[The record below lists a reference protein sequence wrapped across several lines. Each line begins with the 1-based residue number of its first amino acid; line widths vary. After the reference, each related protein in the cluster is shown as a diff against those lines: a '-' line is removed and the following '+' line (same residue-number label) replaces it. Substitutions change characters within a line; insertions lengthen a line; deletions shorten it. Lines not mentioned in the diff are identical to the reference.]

1 MKCDG
6 SIPFVLA
13 AAIIVSLVEQVSS
26 TGEPS
31 CTMYGVCGTNPLT
44 EKPSNCPYNGPPKP
58 ANATVRKALEKACPE
73 FVEEISL
80 GSPNGTLNLCCDSD
94 QIASLSIEISLAA
107 LFVTRCPSCLS
118 NFRQLFCNM
127 ICSPS
132 QSEFMFLGSTTT
144 AQDTNKTVI
153 TAVTVHA
160 MTSFVDAVFDSCK
173 DVAMPSTNAK
183 VISLLCGPWGEYYCT
198 GERWLA
204 YMGSTSNGFAP
215 FSIDF
220 VFDTKGNATVEP
232 LTVNTTTC
240 DRAPNKNSSAC
251 NCMDCEASCPKPPP
265 LPPAP
270 TPFTIE
276 GHDGVEVIMG
286 LLFLLF
292 ATAFFVAYCFWMIR
306 ASRNKDAEPEDDSQ
320 GETKTNILEEAG
332 SKLKISL
339 RRFFTFW
346 GTSCACYPARVILM
360 GIVVV
365 TALSCGIMY
374 LKITTDPVELWSG
387 PSSRSRIE
395 KEYYEAEFG
404 AFYRMEMIIIRPVG
418 IDKVYHET
426 LNGNETWGPV
436 YNKTFLKEVLKLQE
450 YITNNVSCEV
460 KVKSGKEIVRLGD
473 ICYAPL
479 SPTNRK
485 CATQSVLN
493 FFQNNASNLDITKA
507 GEMNLTNNYIDHL
520 ISCFRNNF
528 QPVDPTL
535 TIPCLG
541 DYGGPVYPFI
551 TLGGFMN
558 GSQVLGRNPPYK
570 DAEALIL
577 TFLVNNDANVTEKA
591 MHWEK
596 QLISYLSSFKNP
608 MMDIAF
614 TCERSIQDEIVTMS
628 ESDVKTIVISYLV
641 MFIYIAVA
649 LGQYTKLDRLLIDS
663 KITLGLGGI
672 VIVSVSVLSSVGV
685 YGYAGIQATLVVIEV
700 IPFLVLAVGVD
711 NMFILVQT
719 FQREPRGPTESR
731 QEHIGR
737 VVGQVAP
744 TLLLASCSEAAC
756 FFLGA
761 LSDVPAVKTFALYA
775 GLALLI
781 DVILQLT
788 CFVSL
793 ISLDAM
799 RHEGNRFD
807 LLCCC
812 PSTAEGLQEPGAPG
826 LLQKFFD
833 KFYAPS
839 LLSIGGRPA
848 VIAVF
853 MAWLFASISVIN
865 NIDVGLD
872 QQLLMP
878 EKSYMQKYF
887 QYLEKYLSVGPP
899 VSFVLK
905 GSINF
910 TNYSQQNEVCGTVDC
925 NIDSLVTQI
934 YTSSLIPNVTYIA
947 QPASSWI
954 DDYLDWSLY
963 DGSNPCCRVN
973 ENDGSFC
980 PAADT
985 NPNCTKCNI
994 KPSKDGLRPDPSSFM
1009 KYLPFFLEDVPS
1021 TACPKGGHAAYA
1033 SAVNITTDKNNM
1045 SIVEASYF
1053 RTYHTIL
1060 KTSKDYYE
1068 ALREARNVSDNI
1080 TRMLNEG
1087 LKNPVCEVFPYSIFY
1102 VYYEQY
1108 LTMWQDL
1115 AESLVITLV
1124 TVFAVSVVL
1133 SGFDFLSSLIVVLT
1147 IMMILADLG
1156 GLMFW
1161 WNISLNAISLVNLV
1175 MAVGISVEFCSHI
1188 THAFSLSPK
1197 RTRVE
1202 RAHEALVTTGVSVMS
1217 GITLTKFVGI
1227 VVLAFAH
1234 SKIFKV
1240 FYFRMYL
1247 GIVLF
1252 GAAHGLIF
1260 LPVLLSFIG
1269 PEGKRSHEHN
1279 QQWDR
1284 IPESIQESMDTVT
1297 EHDKDKQQ
1305 DTEYN
1310 KDTQDT
1316 EYNKDTQDTEYDK
1329 DTQDTEYNKDTQDT
1343 EYNKDSKQ
1351 DTEYNKDKQDISD
1364 DNVTSKIQSIS
1375 YPNYGS
1381 TDC

>member
-1 MKCDG
+1 MKCEG
-6 SIPFVLA
+6 PPTLFLLA
-13 AAIIVSLVEQVSS
+13 TTIIVSQLRLSLTEQVSS
-26 TGEPS
+26 TGGPS
-31 CTMYGVCGTNPLT
+31 CAMYGVCGTNPLT
-44 EKPSNCPYNGPPKP
+44 NKSSNCPYNGPPKP
-58 ANATVRKALEKACPE
+58 ASATIIKKACPE
-73 FVEEISL
+73 FVEELSL
-80 GSPNGTLNLCCDSD
+80 GDPNGTISLCCDAD
-94 QIASLSIEISLAA
+94 QIASLSTEISLAG
-107 LFVTRCPSCLS
+107 LLLKRCPSCLS

-132 QSEFMFLGSTTT
+132 QSEFMFVGNTTT
-144 AQDTNKTVI
+144 APDTNKTVI

-160 MTSFVDAVFDSCK
+160 MKSFVDAVFDSCK
-173 DVAMPSTNAK
+173 DVAMPSTNTK
-183 VISLLCGPWGEYYCT
+183 VISLLCGIWGEYYCT

-204 YMGSTSNGFAP
+204 FMGSTSNGFSP
-215 FSIDF
+215 FSFDF
-220 VFDTKGNATVEP
+220 VYDTKGNATVAP

-240 DRAPNKNSSAC
+240 DQAPNDNSSAC

-265 LPPAP
+265 LPPPP

-276 GHDGVEVIMG
+276 GQDGVEFIMA
-286 LLFLLF
+286 LLFLFF
-292 ATAFFVAYCFWMIR
+292 ATVFFVVYCFWMIR
-306 ASRNKDAEPEDDSQ
+306 TSKNKDVEPEDDSR
-320 GETKTNILEEAG
+320 GETEMNILDKAG
-332 SKLKISL
+332 SKMKRSL
-339 RRFFTFW
+339 QQFFTFW
-346 GTSCACYPARVILM
+346 GTSCASYPLRVILM
-360 GIVVV
+360 GTVVV
-365 TALSCGIMY
+365 VALSYGIAY
-374 LKITTDPVELWSG
+374 LKVTTDPVELWSA

-395 KEYYEAEFG
+395 KEYFEAEFG
-404 AFYRMEMIIIRPVG
+404 AFYRMEMVIISPVG
-418 IDKVYHET
+418 VDKVHHQT
-426 LNGNETWGPV
+426 LNGSETWGPV

-450 YITNNVSCEV
+450 HITNDIS
-460 KVKSGKEIVRLGD
+460 VKSGNDIVHLGD

-479 SPTNRK
+479 SPTNK
-485 CATQSVLN
+485 NCATQSVLN
-493 FFQNNASNLDITKA
+493 FFQNNASNLDITTK
-507 GEMNLTNNYIDHL
+507 GEMNLTNDYIDHL

-535 TIPCLG
+535 SIPCLG

-558 GSQVLGRNPPYK
+558 GSKVLGNNPPYK

-577 TFLVNNDANVTEKA
+577 TFLVNNDDNMTEKA
-591 MHWEK
+591 MDWEK
-596 QLISYLSSFKNP
+596 QFISYLSNFTNP

-614 TCERSIQDEIVTMS
+614 TCERSIQDEIAKMS
-628 ESDVKTIVISYLV
+628 EGDVQTIVISYLV

-649 LGQYTKLDRLLIDS
+649 LGQYAKLDRLMIDS
-663 KITLGLGGI
+663 KITLGIGGVI
-672 VIVSVSVLSSVGV
+672 IVSVSVSSSIGV

-781 DVILQLT
+781 DIILQLT

-793 ISLDAM
+793 ISLDAW
-799 RHEGNRFD
+799 RHEGSRFD
-807 LLCCC
+807 LFCCC
-812 PSTAEGLQEPGAPG
+812 SSTTEGIQEPRQG
-826 LLQKFFD
+826 LLQKFFN
-833 KFYAPS
+833 KIYAPT

-848 VIAVF
+848 VIFVF
-853 MAWLFASISVIN
+853 VAWLFASIAVIDKV
-865 NIDVGLD
+865 DVGLD

-887 QYLEKYLSVGPP
+887 QFLENYLSVGPP

-910 TNYSQQNEVCGTVDC
+910 TSYSQQNKVCGTVDC
-925 NIDSLVTQI
+925 NIDSLATQI
-934 YTSSLIPNVTYIA
+934 YTSSMIPNVTYIA

-963 DGSNPCCRVN
+963 GGITPCCRVQK
-973 ENDGSFC
+973 DGSFC
-980 PAADT
+980 PAT
-985 NPNCTKCNI
+985 STEPNCRNCDI
-994 KPSKDGLRPDPSSFM
+994 KPLKDGLRPDPSSFM
-1009 KYLPFFLEDVPS
+1009 EYLPFFLEDVPS
-1021 TACPKGGHAAYA
+1021 TFCPKGGHAAYA
-1033 SAVNITTDKNNM
+1033 NAVKIVTDTKNV
-1045 SIVEASYF
+1045 SRVEASYF
-1053 RTYHTIL
+1053 MSYHTIL

-1068 ALREARNVSDNI
+1068 ALRGARNVSDNI

-1087 LKNPVCEVFPYSIFY
+1087 LKDSVYEVFPYSIFY

-1115 AESLVITLV
+1115 AESLVITLA
-1124 TVFAVSVVL
+1124 TVFAVSVIL

-1156 GLMFW
+1156 GLMYW
-1161 WNISLNAISLVNLV
+1161 WDISLNAISLVNLV

-1188 THAFSLSPK
+1188 THAFSLSSK
-1197 RTRVE
+1197 KTRVE
-1202 RAHEALVTTGVSVMS
+1202 RAHEAVATTGVSVMS

-1234 SKIFKV
+1234 SKIFQV

-1260 LPVLLSFIG
+1260 LPVLLSFVG
-1269 PEGKRSHEHN
+1269 PKSKESHEHN

-1284 IPESIQESMDTVT
+1284 IPESLQESMDTAA
-1297 EHDKDKQQ
+1297 
-1305 DTEYN
+1305 EYN
-1310 KDTQDT
+1310 KDTQQDT
-1316 EYNKDTQDTEYDK
+1316 ECNKDAQQDTECNKDTQDF
-1329 DTQDTEYNKDTQDT
+1329 
-1343 EYNKDSKQ
+1343 
-1351 DTEYNKDKQDISD
+1351 SD
-1364 DNVTSKIQSIS
+1364 DNVSGKIQSIS